1 MGYGVQL
8 MVTVGDQPER
18 LAADW
23 VLTTTRSVRKGLDTT
38 REVPRGLIED
48 CLRVAMQAPGA
59 SNTLYP
65 HFVVVTDPAK
75 RATIAGFYKRAW
87 DAYLS
92 NPRNVQFED
101 PIHEAQMPRVV
112 ASAAYLAEHLA
123 DVPALVFPCITQR
136 VDGMPLWVQASIW
149 GSVLPQSWSFM
160 LAARARGLASAWTT
174 IHLRFEEEVAAILD
188 IDHAEVQQAAMIPV
202 AYSLREDFKP
212 AYREPV
218 QKFTHWDSW

>member
-1 MGYGVQL
+1 
-8 MVTVGDQPER
+8 MVTVGSKPAQS
-18 LAADW
+18 AADW

-38 REVPRGLIED
+38 REVPRELLED

-59 SNTLYP
+59 SNVLYP

-75 RATIAGFYKRAW
+75 RTALAGFYKRAW

-92 NPRNVQFED
+92 GPVSAANVHFED
-101 PIHEAQMPRVV
+101 PIHEAQQPRVI

-123 DVPALVFPCITQR
+123 DVPALVFPCITRR
-136 VDGMPLWVQASIW
+136 VDGLPLWVQASIW

-174 IHLRFEEEVAAILD
+174 LHLQFEEEVAAILD
-188 IDHAEVQQAAMIPV
+188 INHAEVQQAAMIPV
-202 AYSLREDFKP
+202 AYSQRENFKP
-212 AYREPV
+212 AYREPI
-218 QKFTHWDSW
+218 QKFTHWNSW